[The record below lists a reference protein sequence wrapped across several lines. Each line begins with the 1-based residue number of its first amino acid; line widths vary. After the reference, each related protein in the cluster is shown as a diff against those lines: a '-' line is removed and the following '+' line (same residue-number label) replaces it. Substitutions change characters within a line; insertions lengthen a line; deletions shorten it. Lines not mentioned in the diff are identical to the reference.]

1 MLAAASGGM
10 VLYSKI
16 HEDITPTS
24 QAERQRE
31 GQFQY
36 RRVRVFG
43 GGNLLWSG
51 LPRLFA
57 FSSLHLPARTKGK
70 IKSELNESCS
80 FVTSMVETK
89 EPS

>member
-1 MLAAASGGM
+1 MAASGGM

-36 RRVRVFG
+36 RCVRVFG
-43 GGNLLWSG
+43 GEFTLVG
-51 LPRLFA
+51 FA
-57 FSSLHLPARTKGK
+57 KALCIFFASSPCKDKGK
-70 IKSELNESCS
+70 NQE
-80 FVTSMVETK
+80 
-89 EPS
+89 